1 MARIEIK
8 YDDRELR
15 GVHKGFKRLQQ
26 LAKDPRPVLGDFGEA
41 LLRSTRQRFDDHKSP
56 KGTPWT
62 PLSTLTRQRKRNPRM
77 LVENPQAGLKATLA
91 WQVIGSDTVAVG
103 SNKKYAATHQ
113 FGAIIRPKKAK
124 ALAIPTVAGVIFA
137 KKVTIPARPFLG
149 LSEDDEGDLRNI
161 LADYL
166 RGILK

>member
-56 KGTPWT
+56 QGTPWT
-62 PLSTLTRQRKRNPRM
+62 PLSTLTRQRKRRPRM

-91 WQVIGSDTVAVG
+91 WQVIGSDTVSDTVQAAVG
-103 SNKKYAATHQ
+103 TVKNTLLRISLVPSSALKKP
-113 FGAIIRPKKAK
+113 R
-124 ALAIPTVAGVIFA
+124 
-137 KKVTIPARPFLG
+137 RWPFPPLQG
-149 LSEDDEGDLRNI
+149 
-161 LADYL
+161 
-166 RGILK
+166 

>member
-26 LAKDPRPVLGDFGEA
+26 LSKDPRPVLGDFGEA

-91 WQVIGSDTVAVG
+91 WQVIGSDTVSDTVVAG
-103 SNKKYAATHQ
+103 SSKKYAAAYP
-113 FGAIIRPKKAK
+113 FGASFRRP
-124 ALAIPTVAGVIFA
+124 
-137 KKVTIPARPFLG
+137 
-149 LSEDDEGDLRNI
+149 EG
-161 LADYL
+161 
-166 RGILK
+166 GGGQQ